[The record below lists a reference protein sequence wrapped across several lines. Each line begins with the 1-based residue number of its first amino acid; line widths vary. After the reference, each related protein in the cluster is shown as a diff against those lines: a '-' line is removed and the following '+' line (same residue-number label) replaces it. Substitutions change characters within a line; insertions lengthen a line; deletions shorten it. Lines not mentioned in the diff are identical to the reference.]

1 MVPSSDNTPTSKDRD
16 CGKLP
21 ASSSPTSPK
30 SSSKLTKKDPQN
42 KKLLNCKFCK
52 KTFSNSQALG
62 GHQNAHK
69 EERAAEKRE
78 NILNMASAY
87 RNYSTP
93 SQSKWHNYYAN
104 FSDFSHNSS
113 SRTLGLLQQP
123 QTTIHNRS
131 SSVAL
136 GPGYLHNV
144 LWGNQ
149 IMNPQRSMHQF
160 PPRPVFM
167 PRKQIL
173 PVNWPPQQSQL
184 NLRENINPSQAN
196 RQQQQQPGLPDN
208 ESQEDMDL
216 TLKLSL

>member
-1 MVPSSDNTPTSKDRD
+1 MVPSSENNPGSNDRD

-21 ASSSPTSPK
+21 APSPTS
-30 SSSKLTKKDPQN
+30 SKLIKTDPQN
-42 KKLLNCKFCK
+42 KKLLNCKFCN

-93 SQSKWHNYYAN
+93 SQSNWHNYYAN
-104 FSDFSHNSS
+104 FSDFTHSSS

-123 QTTIHNRS
+123 QATIHNRS

-144 LWGNQ
+144 LLGNQ
-149 IMNPQRSMHQF
+149 IMNPQLSMHQF
-160 PPRPVFM
+160 PPRPAFM
-167 PRKQIL
+167 PPKQVL
-173 PVNWPPQQSQL
+173 PVNLPPQQSQL
-184 NLRENINPSQAN
+184 SLRENINPSQAN
-196 RQQQQQPGLPDN
+196 RRGQQQPGLPDN
-208 ESQEDMDL
+208 KSQEEMDL